1 MEYSQYDILKRIEN
15 LIASRKMTDVE
26 FCKSIGASK
35 TSVTDWR
42 RRGQAPSA
50 STLFAISQRY
60 GISLD
65 YLVSG
70 KTDKV
75 IKAESAIQDRREGH
89 LLDCFRQLSPEM
101 QDYAISYM
109 ESMVKAAD
117 KRKESV

>member
-50 STLFAISQRY
+50 LW
-60 GISLD
+60 
-65 YLVSG
+65 YLPDNSHRPPSG
-70 KTDKV
+70 CR
-75 IKAESAIQDRREGH
+75 DRRTRRRTMGWYRCH
-89 LLDCFRQLSPEM
+89 CHYLLSNSAR
-101 QDYAISYM
+101 
-109 ESMVKAAD
+109 
-117 KRKESV
+117 RRR